1 MRKRLNFPEL
11 RGEVPQFVPET
22 LEHPT
27 LHFSD
32 DQISLIPKIGDKI
45 EKKYLYFKISFTP
58 VPPLLASLSPNLCA
72 KFVILLYLIVRL
84 CVNHKLAIIS
94 FL

>member
-27 LHFSD
+27 LQFSD
-32 DQISLIPKIGDKI
+32 DQIALIPKIGDKI
-45 EKKYLYFKISFTP
+45 EKKNCTLRLISHR
-58 VPPLLASLSPNLCA
+58 SLH
-72 KFVILLYLIVRL
+72 F
-84 CVNHKLAIIS
+84 
-94 FL
+94 

>member
-27 LHFSD
+27 LHFLMTKLPLSRK
-32 DQISLIPKIGDKI
+32 LATKL
-45 EKKYLYFKISFTP
+45 KKKLYFKINFTP
-58 VPPLLASLSPNLCA
+58 VPPILASLSPNLCA
-72 KFVILLYLIVRL
+72 KFVILY
-84 CVNHKLAIIS
+84 IS
-94 FL
+94 LLDFVLT